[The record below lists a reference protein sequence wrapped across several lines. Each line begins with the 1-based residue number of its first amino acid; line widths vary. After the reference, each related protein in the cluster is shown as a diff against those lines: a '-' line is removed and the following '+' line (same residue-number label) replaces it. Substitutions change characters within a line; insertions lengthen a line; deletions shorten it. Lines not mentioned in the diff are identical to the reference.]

1 MKYSLKQKLL
11 LFVASFGLLLSFTAP
26 VAALVAPTTTFAVG
40 AVKCGSNETAIKSAG
55 DSVAHSCCPNTV
67 QNKNATSCLFAKYV
81 NPVVNLLSAIV
92 GVVVVIGIIVGAIQ
106 FSSSAG
112 DPQKAANGK
121 NHIRNALFG
130 LAAYILLYAFLQFII
145 PGGFLNG

>member
-1 MKYSLKQKLL
+1 MTHYIKQKLV
-11 LFVASFGLLLSFTAP
+11 LFVASCGLLLALTAP
-26 VAALVAPTTTFAVG
+26 ALASAAPTTTFAVG
-40 AVKCGSNETAIKSAG
+40 AVTCSSSETAIKSAG

-67 QNKNATSCLFAKYV
+67 KNKNATTCLFAKYI
-81 NPVVNLLSAIV
+81 NPLVNLLSAV
-92 GVVVVIGIIVGAIQ
+92 VAVVVVIGIIVGAVQ

-130 LAAYILLYAFLQFII
+130 LLAYLLLYAFLQFII